1 MQESER
7 IFIAENATLLRGS
20 ERELNRQLFTI
31 LNSIYDGLYITD
43 GQANTILINR
53 AYEEVSGL
61 RREDVLGKSMQEI
74 VATGMIDRSGS
85 LGVLKTRKP
94 VTLEQTFRTGK
105 QALITSTP
113 HFDSSG
119 EITMIITVVR
129 DMTEIYGLQRKYQE
143 SEERR
148 RSEMEFL
155 QRNQRFVSRMVA
167 ADPRTLEVLARAQK
181 VATLDTTVLL
191 LGETGV
197 GKEQFARYI
206 YENSARARQSFIGI
220 NCGAIPA
227 SLIESELFGYEK
239 GAFTGA
245 NTKGKVGLFEYA
257 NHGTLMLDEIG
268 DMPMDLQVKLLR
280 AIQSQEI
287 TRIGGTRPIK
297 LDIRFLALTN
307 ADLKK
312 KVAEGSFRQDLYY
325 RLNVIPIAVPAL
337 RQRTEDF
344 EELCRHFIH
353 RFTKKYDRTFC
364 LTEWQI
370 DYMKRYQWPGNIR
383 ELENVMEYL
392 ILCSSGIGRI
402 EDDVL
407 RGLLNVPEE
416 NLGPQPAAPAIVECA
431 QEEEPEELPPED
443 LDFNT
448 AVAGFEKKLLE
459 QVLKESSNLREAS
472 RKLNINA
479 STICRKIKQYGIDY
493 ENRRS

>member
-181 VATLDTTVLL
+181 VAALDTTILL

-245 NTKGKVGLFEYA
+245 SKEGKMGVFESADKGTVF
-257 NHGTLMLDEIG
+257 LDEVG
-268 DMPMDLQVKLLR
+268 DLPLEMQVHLLR
-280 AIQSQEI
+280 VLQEMQVRRVGGVRSI
-287 TRIGGTRPIK
+287 SVDVRII
-297 LDIRFLALTN
+297 AACN
-307 ADLKK
+307 ADLPRY
-312 KVAEGSFRQDLYY
+312 VEEGKFRTDLFY
-325 RLNVIPIAVPAL
+325 RLNTFPIHIPPL
-337 RQRTEDF
+337 RERREDIPP
-344 EELCRHFIH
+344 LCRSLLDELS
-353 RFTKKYDRTFC
+353 RKLKRRLELTPEALDR
-364 LTEWQI
+364 LLAHN
-370 DYMKRYQWPGNIR
+370 WPGNVR
-383 ELENVMEYL
+383 ELRNVLEFCAYL
-392 ILCSSGIGRI
+392 TPSGLIT
-402 EDDVL
+402 EL
-407 RGLLNVPEE
+407 SLPE
-416 NLGPQPAAPAIVECA
+416 NLRTAPAAQPLTLA
-431 QEEEPEELPPED
+431 QR
-443 LDFNT
+443 T
-448 AVAGFEKKLLE
+448 RAFEKQEILRLLACNGSHLE
-459 QVLKESSNLREAS
+459 GKKKTAAQLGISLAS
-472 RKLNINA
+472 LYNKLNG
-479 STICRKIKQYGIDY
+479 SF
-493 ENRRS
+493 